1 MSRCRALSLLALFSG
16 LLLATSSHS
25 QPAGAL
31 GENFIYRV
39 RQGDTLINIASTYTR
54 NQANWSPLQT
64 LNSVTTPERLPIG
77 LELRIPLSMI
87 PELQLAW
94 LRV

>member
-1 MSRCRALSLLALFSG
+1 MSRCRALSLLALLSG

-39 RQGDTLINIASTYTR
+39 RQGDTLINIAATYTR
-54 NQANWSPLQT
+54 NQANWSPLQS
-64 LNSVTTPERLPIG
+64 LNQVATPERLPIG
-77 LELRIPLSMI
+77 LNCASPCR
-87 PELQLAW
+87 
-94 LRV
+94 